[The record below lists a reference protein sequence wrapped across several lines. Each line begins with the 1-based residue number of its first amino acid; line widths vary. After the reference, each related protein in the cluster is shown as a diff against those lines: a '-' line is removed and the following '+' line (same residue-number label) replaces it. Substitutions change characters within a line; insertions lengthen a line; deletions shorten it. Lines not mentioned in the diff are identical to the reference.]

1 MRVGFLWGV
10 LTTSTEMRFEGGSY
24 LEWVDQSRA
33 HEMENLLCH
42 AQWIQ

>member
-24 LEWVDQSRA
+24 LE
-33 HEMENLLCH
+33 
-42 AQWIQ
+42 